1 MVVGGVTGRLQA
13 AGQALKHELVVWAW
27 ISAYLFVLF
36 ATILLYGWAKAGG
49 EGRAL
54 TEISLAAVQAVV
66 LGKFVLF
73 GKIFGLGALPT
84 EEPLIRRVLRRTLGI
99 LLVVVA
105 FVALEEMVV
114 SLLHGGTAMEGL
126 RELLSRG
133 LVELGVTMVLMF
145 LLLTPLSVLIEFARH
160 IPPAELRRM
169 LFGRGG

>member
-1 MVVGGVTGRLQA
+1 MDGATSKLQA
-13 AGQALKHELVVWAW
+13 AAHMLKHELTIWAC

-36 ATILLYGWAKAGG
+36 ATILLYGWAKSGG

-84 EEPLIRRVLRRTLGI
+84 EEPLVRRVLRRTLGI
-99 LLVVVA
+99 LLVVICM
-105 FVALEEMVV
+105 VALEEMVV
-114 SLLHGGTAMEGL
+114 SLLHGGTALEGL

-133 LVELGVTMVLMF
+133 LVELGVTMVLMY
-145 LLLTPLSVLIEFARH
+145 LLLLPLSVLIEFARH
-160 IPPAELRRM
+160 IPTAELRRM
-169 LFGRGG
+169 LFGGGG